1 MAAINLRDII
11 VRKLSKFSSPMDDT
25 VPPLAHAAI
34 SESITEYMTTVVTV
48 VGSYSGVTPAGTP
61 EMAAGD
67 VLNITGVMPPL
78 GIPSSFDE
86 WISNISNG
94 IKSSFY
100 MGMGVSHPLA
110 PTLAFPMCNIIAN
123 QRELYDIH
131 MNEYENPQGSVLLKV
146 CEWITD
152 SIELGVIPTVPAGIA
167 GTGVYTVSKV
177 NV

>member
-1 MAAINLRDII
+1 MSAINLRDII

-67 VLNITGVMPPL
+67 VWNITGVMPPL
-78 GIPSSFDE
+78 G
-86 WISNISNG
+86 ISNISNG

-110 PTLAFPMCNIIAN
+110 PTLAFPMCNIISN

-131 MNEYENPQGSVLLKV
+131 MNEYENPQGNVLLKI
-146 CEWITD
+146 CEWITN
-152 SIELGVIPTVPAGIA
+152 SIELGAIPTVPAGIA